1 MSPGPAPVGG
11 NRSGGM
17 SGEAR
22 PLSSILSDIRRQEPG
37 KVSDVERTE
46 GPGGEENYR
55 IKWLTPDGRV
65 LIYNVDP
72 QTGAVSG
79 GGGNR

>member
-1 MSPGPAPVGG
+1 
-11 NRSGGM
+11 M
-17 SGEAR
+17 SGEMR
-22 PLSSILSDIRRQEPG
+22 PLSSILSDIRRLEPG

-46 GPGGEENYR
+46 GPDGEENYR

-65 LIYNVDP
+65 LIYNADP

-79 GGGNR
+79 GDGR